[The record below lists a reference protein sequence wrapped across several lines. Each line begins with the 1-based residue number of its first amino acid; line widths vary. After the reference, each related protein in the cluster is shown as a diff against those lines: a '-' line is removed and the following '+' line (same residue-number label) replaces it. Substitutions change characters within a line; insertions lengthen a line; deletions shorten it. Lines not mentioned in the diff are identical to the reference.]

1 MRTLV
6 IFGAAMAM
14 IACSSTP
21 RVGDDSG
28 ADYPVQIQAT
38 SSKALIK
45 LNETG
50 ITGVRDLSV
59 SEFEGHKEDYEKFL
73 SLSADARS
81 GGNST
86 AYAAT
91 SAAIGSG
98 LGLALDFA
106 GGLAILGKLAADD
119 RPLNYDFA
127 DDYRSSY
134 ALYST
139 QNMDAFMKELDQ
151 RIPTAL
157 ENFNRILNEL
167 YGIPLDDEIFTH
179 FSPANAPG
187 NRVGVDAYESMGIV
201 SQKVNGKRERIE
213 FYFSVRGGSNVQHEA
228 LAKAVIRFRV
238 QGKHNPNVA
247 LLLAEI
253 AKVLPEGTVMYA
265 PPRRDVY
272 QLPGVY
278 LAGGE
283 HLLLVEGK

>member
-1 MRTLV
+1 MRLLV
-6 IFGAAMAM
+6 ILGAAIAM
-14 IACSSTP
+14 VACSSTP
-21 RVGDDSG
+21 KVGKDSG
-28 ADYPVQIQAT
+28 AGYPIQIQAT

-45 LNETG
+45 LNETA

-59 SEFEGHKEDYEKFL
+59 SEFEGHKGDYEKFL
-73 SLSADARS
+73 RLSADARS

-139 QNMDAFMKELDQ
+139 QDMDAFMKALGQ

-157 ENFNRILNEL
+157 ENF
-167 YGIPLDDEIFTH
+167 G
-179 FSPANAPG
+179 
-187 NRVGVDAYESMGIV
+187 
-201 SQKVNGKRERIE
+201 
-213 FYFSVRGGSNVQHEA
+213 
-228 LAKAVIRFRV
+228 
-238 QGKHNPNVA
+238 
-247 LLLAEI
+247 
-253 AKVLPEGTVMYA
+253 
-265 PPRRDVY
+265 
-272 QLPGVY
+272 
-278 LAGGE
+278 
-283 HLLLVEGK
+283 